1 MSRQR
6 PGRDRQPREGL
17 LSRIRRLCFRV
28 AAVGLGVF
36 GALPLLLVLLGGL
49 LPVQVTP
56 LMLLRLLE
64 GEGMR
69 QDWVPL
75 ERVSPYLL
83 PAILA
88 GEDNGFCQHEGID
101 WAALQTA
108 VKEVESGRRD
118 ELRGASTVSMQLT
131 KNLLLWP
138 DRDRLRKGLELTYVT
153 WIEALWSKRRML
165 EVYVNVVEWGPGIYG
180 AEAAAQHHFG
190 VSAEALTARQAALL
204 AAVLPNPIERN
215 AGRPSGFVQE
225 RAATLE
231 RRARDIAP
239 LLDCF

>member
-1 MSRQR
+1 M
-6 PGRDRQPREGL
+6 
-17 LSRIRRLCFRV
+17 RRLARWPFRLV
-28 AAVGLGVF
+28 AAGFGLF
-36 GALPLLLVLLGGL
+36 GALPLLAVLLAGV
-49 LPVQVTP
+49 LPVAATP
-56 LMLLRLLE
+56 LMVLRLLE
-64 GEGMR
+64 GEGWR
-69 QDWVPL
+69 HDWVSL
-75 ERVSPYLL
+75 DRVSPHLV

-88 GEDNGFCQHEGID
+88 GEDNAFCQHEGVD
-101 WAALQTA
+101 WKALETA

-118 ELRGASTVSMQLT
+118 ELRGASTISMQLT

-138 DRDRLRKGLELTYVT
+138 GRDRLRKGLELTYVT

-190 VSAEALTARQAALL
+190 VAAAELTPRQAALL
-204 AAVLPNPIERN
+204 AAVLPNPIERD
-215 AGRPSGFVQE
+215 AGNPSGFVQE

-239 LLDCF
+239 LLDCY